1 MRICESTN
9 KIRRKDII
17 HPELSY
23 KINGLLYEVHN
34 ELGRYCKE
42 KQYGDLFEK
51 LLMRDN
57 MKFSRELLASFETS
71 VGSIGKNF
79 LDFIIEDK
87 IIVEFKAKK
96 IILKQDYYQ
105 VKRYLEA
112 LNLPLGIIA
121 NFRDE
126 YLLPKR
132 VLNRFS
138 ANS

>member
-1 MRICESTN
+1 MQIRESTN

-17 HPELSY
+17 YPELSY
-23 KINGLLYEVHN
+23 KVSGLLYEVHN
-34 ELGRYCKE
+34 ELGKYCKE

-57 MKFSRELLASFETS
+57 IKFSRELLAPFETS
-71 VGSIGKNF
+71 VGDIGKNF
-79 LDFIIEDK
+79 LDFVIENK
-87 IIVEFKAKK
+87 IVVELKAKK
-96 IILKQDYYQ
+96 MILKQDFYQ

-112 LNLPLGIIA
+112 LNLPLGIVA

-126 YLLPKR
+126 YLSPKR